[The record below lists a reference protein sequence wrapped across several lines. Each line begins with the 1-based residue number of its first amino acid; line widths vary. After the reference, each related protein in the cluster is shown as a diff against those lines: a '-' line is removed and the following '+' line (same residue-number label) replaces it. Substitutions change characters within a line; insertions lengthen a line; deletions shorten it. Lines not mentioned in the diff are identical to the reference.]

1 MIRHNKVLSTRI
13 RASWNRIWKLV
24 TGCNCLQE
32 FENPLDPKTLE
43 SGFGDQILWFRKDGR
58 PILKKTYIF
67 AGCKNILICVD
78 RAHSRGIL
86 WPIPHLL
93 FLLEFAFHLDE
104 TKELAH
110 RKTHLFESALH
121 CCCCCY
127 FYDPTDLGSFSRCRP
142 SQKTQRNQTVGFS
155 CGLHCL
161 VVLFLLLYVICA
173 LQREPRFANPSPC
186 RWLKPDIFQFN

>member
-1 MIRHNKVLSTRI
+1 MIRHKKVLSTRI
-13 RASWNRIWKLV
+13 RVSWNRIWKSV
-24 TGCNCLQE
+24 TGCNYLQE

-43 SGFGDQILWFRKDGR
+43 SGFGDQILWFRKDGG

-78 RAHSRGIL
+78 GAHSRGIL

-110 RKTHLFESALH
+110 RKRIFLNLLSI
-121 CCCCCY
+121 
-127 FYDPTDLGSFSRCRP
+127 
-142 SQKTQRNQTVGFS
+142 V
-155 CGLHCL
+155 
-161 VVLFLLLYVICA
+161 VVLAIFTI
-173 LQREPRFANPSPC
+173 RRIWGHSPGAVHHK
-186 RWLKPDIFQFN
+186 RHKGTKQ